1 VRWASWC
8 AGWPPA
14 WRYSI
19 RAAMGVLL
27 ATVFGLTVWIVGWAL
42 GAKAFDTF
50 MIAVAIVVL
59 AITARVIAPHLPN
72 RQAGE

>member
-1 VRWASWC
+1 
-8 AGWPPA
+8 
-14 WRYSI
+14 
-19 RAAMGVLL
+19 MGVLL

-50 MIAVAIVVL
+50 MLAVAIVVL
-59 AITARVIAPHLPN
+59 AITARVLAPHLPN